1 MVFAH
6 GVLEIVGSNYME
18 LEETKGNV
26 EEFAWI
32 LEQKQ
37 IRLLPGLILRM
48 NGRVNEMTWV

>member
-37 IRLLPGLILRM
+37 HTVATGTCP
-48 NGRVNEMTWV
+48 